1 MTADSRSAQDEG
13 WQEAAARPAAG
24 ASAGAER
31 RHCVLLVEDN
41 PDDARLA
48 ITALRTN
55 RVVNEVVIARDG
67 EEARDY
73 LFGQGAHADRDPAH
87 CPELVLLDLK
97 LPKIDGLD
105 VLRRMRADERT
116 RYVPVVVLTSSDEEE
131 DVVRGYRLGANS
143 FIRKP
148 IEFERFLDAVRQA
161 AMYWL
166 LVNVRPDA
174 PGARDGRSAS

>member
-1 MTADSRSAQDEG
+1 MNGARPGGG
-13 WQEAAARPAAG
+13 WQDAEQRVAPDASGGAGQEA
-24 ASAGAER
+24 
-31 RHCVLLVEDN
+31 RHCVLLIEDN

-55 RVVNEVVIARDG
+55 RVINEVVVARDG

-73 LFGQGAHADRDPAH
+73 LFGQGRHAGRDPAQ

-105 VLRRMRADERT
+105 VLRRIRADDRT
-116 RYVPVVVLTSSDEEE
+116 RFVPVVVLTSSDEEE
-131 DVVRGYRLGANS
+131 DVIRGYRLGANS

-148 IEFERFLDAVRQA
+148 IDFERFLDAVRQA
-161 AMYWL
+161 ATYWL
-166 LVNVRPDA
+166 LVNVRPDTPGRRAA
-174 PGARDGRSAS
+174 PTSG

>member
-1 MTADSRSAQDEG
+1 MSGTLPGGG
-13 WQEAAARPAAG
+13 WQDAEQRIAPG
-24 ASAGAER
+24 DGSAGQEA
-31 RHCVLLVEDN
+31 RHCVLLIEDN

-48 ITALRTN
+48 IAALRTN
-55 RVVNEVVIARDG
+55 RVINEVVVARDG
-67 EEARDY
+67 EEACDY
-73 LFGQGAHADRDPAH
+73 LFGQGSHAGRNAAH

-105 VLRRMRADERT
+105 VLRRIRADDRI

-131 DVVRGYRLGANS
+131 DVVRGYQLGANS

-148 IEFERFLDAVRQA
+148 IDFERFLDAVRQA
-161 AMYWL
+161 ATYWL

-174 PGARDGRSAS
+174 PGRRATRTPG

>member
-1 MTADSRSAQDEG
+1 MAVNEPTPGGG
-13 WQEAAARPAAG
+13 WQDAEQRVTPGDGGAG
-24 ASAGAER
+24 QES

-55 RVVNEVVIARDG
+55 RVINEIVVARDG

-73 LFGQGAHADRDPAH
+73 LFGQGRHSGRDPAH

-105 VLRRMRADERT
+105 VLRRIRADERT

-131 DVVRGYRLGANS
+131 DVIRGYRLGANS

-148 IEFERFLDAVRQA
+148 IDFERFLDAVRQA
-161 AMYWL
+161 ATYWL

-174 PGARDGRSAS
+174 PDRRAAPTPG

>member
-1 MTADSRSAQDEG
+1 MSGATSGGG
-13 WQEAAARPAAG
+13 WQDAEQRVAPEAGGGAG
-24 ASAGAER
+24 PEA

-55 RVVNEVVIARDG
+55 RVINEVVVARDG

-73 LFGQGAHADRDPAH
+73 LFGQGSHAGRDAAH

-105 VLRRMRADERT
+105 VLRRIRADDRT

-148 IEFERFLDAVRQA
+148 IDFERFLDAVRQA
-161 AMYWL
+161 ATYWL
-166 LVNVRPDA
+166 LVNVRPDKSSRRAA
-174 PGARDGRSAS
+174 PTSD